1 MNPYGKE
8 NMNCKSYGLILFQI
22 WSILKIVG
30 FLFPV
35 PYGVSVFPF
44 LWMKSN
50 YASATWNL
58 LFSWSEKTKTVFC
71 NHGVITRRKGYDSI
85 GFVRVL
91 TLRIFMVRQM
101 QSVNNF
107 RDVSS
112 HHVEWERQGQVHY
125 DSFHGR
131 YLSHIVV

>member
-1 MNPYGKE
+1 MRLQHGICY
-8 NMNCKSYGLILFQI
+8 
-22 WSILKIVG
+22 
-30 FLFPV
+30 FLE
-35 PYGVSVFPF
+35 
-44 LWMKSN
+44 
-50 YASATWNL
+50 A
-58 LFSWSEKTKTVFC
+58 FC

-131 YLSHIVV
+131 YLSHIVVSQNVALHCFS